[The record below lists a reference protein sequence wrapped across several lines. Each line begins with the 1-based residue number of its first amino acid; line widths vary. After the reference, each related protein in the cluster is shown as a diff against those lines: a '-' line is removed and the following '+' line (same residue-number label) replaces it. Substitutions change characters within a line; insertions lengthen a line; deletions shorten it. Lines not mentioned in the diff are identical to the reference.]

1 MRQAE
6 GVSLRQV
13 KITLDEDLAQSVDKV
28 VEEHK
33 TTRAAFV
40 RDVLRK
46 AINQLSIAHLEE
58 KHRKGY
64 KRHPVTKHEF
74 NLWEKEQDWGD

>member
-6 GVSLRQV
+6 GVSLRKV
-13 KITLDEDLAQSVDKV
+13 KITLDEDLVQLVDKV
-28 VEEHK
+28 AEEHK

-46 AINQLSIAHLEE
+46 AINQLRIAHLEE

-64 KRHPVTKHEF
+64 ERHPVTEHEF
-74 NLWEKEQDWGD
+74 SLWEKEQDWGA